1 MLSLCLNYIICN
13 MNKII
18 DFMRLCLG
26 NQQIPQSWGISD
38 IKVSKDNISFNVNG
52 SKYQGAIQIS
62 ERESMIS
69 VMISNDTRSFSSA
82 EELLVWLDETIE

>member
-1 MLSLCLNYIICN
+1 
-13 MNKII
+13 
-18 DFMRLCLG
+18 MRLCLG

-69 VMISNDTRSFSSA
+69 VMRSNDTRSFSSA

>member
-1 MLSLCLNYIICN
+1 

>member
-1 MLSLCLNYIICN
+1 
-13 MNKII
+13 
-18 DFMRLCLG
+18 MRLCLG

>member
-1 MLSLCLNYIICN
+1 
-13 MNKII
+13 
-18 DFMRLCLG
+18 MRLCLG
-26 NQQIPQSWGISD
+26 NQQIPQSWGIFD